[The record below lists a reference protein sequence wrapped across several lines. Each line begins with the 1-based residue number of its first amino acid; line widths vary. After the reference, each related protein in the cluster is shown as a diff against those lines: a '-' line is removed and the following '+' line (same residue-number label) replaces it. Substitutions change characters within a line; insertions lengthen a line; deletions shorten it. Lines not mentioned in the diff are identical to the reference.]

1 MCEHAKSFQSCLTL
15 CAPMDYRPPGSSV
28 HAILQARILEWAAV
42 PSSRISSGP
51 RGQTCVSYPSCLGRG
66 FFIPITIREAQDI
79 DLNRLQSYLLSGTS
93 SFLRIISTSGSCSC
107 VCACTHT
114 CLSTERRQAAKRR
127 GLSIRWKEA
136 VKGSW
141 ASEDKRPS

>member
-42 PSSRISSGP
+42 PSSRGSSGP

-107 VCACTHT
+107 VCACVCVCVCACTHT

-127 GLSIRWKEA
+127 GLSIR
-136 VKGSW
+136 
-141 ASEDKRPS
+141 